1 MNNVERIRQAN
12 IEKKWTYKVA
22 DVLIG
27 RKIVKVEY
35 MPTKEAEDAD
45 WYSRPICIQL
55 DNVAWLVPMRDD
67 EGNDGGSISTTYKD
81 LPVIP
86 VI

>member
-1 MNNVERIRQAN
+1 MSNT
-12 IEKKWTYKVA
+12 EKRWTKQIA

-35 MPTKEAEDAD
+35 MPTEEAEKSE
-45 WYSRPICIQL
+45 WHSRPICIQL
-55 DNVAWLVPMRDD
+55 DNGAWLVPMRDD
-67 EGNDGGSISTTYKD
+67 EGNDGGSISTSYEA

>member
-1 MNNVERIRQAN
+1 MSNT
-12 IEKKWTYKVA
+12 EKRWTKQVA
-22 DVLIG
+22 EVLIG

-35 MPTKEAEDAD
+35 MPTEEAEKSG

-55 DNVAWLVPMRDD
+55 DNGAWLVPMRDD
-67 EGNDGGSISTTYKD
+67 EGNDGGSISTSYEA

>member
-1 MNNVERIRQAN
+1 MSNTEKRWT
-12 IEKKWTYKVA
+12 IEVA
-22 DVLIG
+22 GALIG

-35 MPTKEAEDAD
+35 MSTKEAEDNG
-45 WYSRPICIQL
+45 WHSRPICIQL
-55 DNVAWLVPMRDD
+55 NNGAWLVPMRDD
-67 EGNDGGSISTTYKD
+67 EGNDGGSISTSYEA

>member
-1 MNNVERIRQAN
+1 MSNT
-12 IEKKWTYKVA
+12 EKRWTKEVA
-22 DVLIG
+22 GGLIV

-35 MPTKEAEDAD
+35 MSNKEAGDNG

-55 DNVAWLVPMRDD
+55 DNGAWLVPMRDD
-67 EGNDGGSISTTYKD
+67 EGNDGGSISTSYEA